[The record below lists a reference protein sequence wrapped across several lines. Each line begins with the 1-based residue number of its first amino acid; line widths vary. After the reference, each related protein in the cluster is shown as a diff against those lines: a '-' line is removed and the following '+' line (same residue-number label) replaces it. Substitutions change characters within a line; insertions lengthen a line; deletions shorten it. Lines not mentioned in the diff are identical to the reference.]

1 LSSSP
6 KAGVDFFAHGGL
18 PVPRVTIQDAER
30 MAGSSFGLTVR
41 AQPLGSQQ
49 DSNFLLTEPA
59 GGVAGVLKIANP
71 AFSAAEIEAQDGAA
85 AAAWRRVEPGQ
96 RGHLAAEPGAELRV
110 VGQLRAQHLHRD
122 RLAVPGLGQVDDA
135 HPARA
140 EPGDQAVPPDP
151 GRVRRLQRRTRH
163 LGPLS
168 RTPAW

>member
-1 LSSSP
+1 MSSSP

-85 AAAWRRVEPGQ
+85 ERVADAG
-96 RGHLAAEPGAELRV
+96 
-110 VGQLRAQHLHRD
+110 LRA
-122 RLAVPGLGQVDDA
+122 G
-135 HPARA
+135 
-140 EPGDQAVPPDP
+140 
-151 GRVRRLQRRTRH
+151 
-163 LGPLS
+163 
-168 RTPAW
+168 